1 MTTQTASVGTATGI
15 TEWDIDLAHS
25 ATHFSVKHLMVST
38 VRGQFRKI
46 TGRVW
51 LDEAEL
57 TRSRLEV
64 EIDAASIE
72 TGEAKRDGHLR
83 SGDFFD
89 VDKFPKLTFKSTN
102 IERKGE
108 EFVVNG
114 ELTMHGVSR
123 QLALTVESLSPPMK
137 DPYGRLVR
145 GVSATGKLNRKQ
157 WGLGWNAALETGGV
171 LVGEEVKLQ
180 IDAELVAKAPAATPR

>member
-1 MTTQTASVGTATGI
+1 MTTQAASVGSAKAT
-15 TEWDIDLAHS
+15 TEWDIDAAHS
-25 ATHFSVKHLMVST
+25 AAHFSVKHLMVST

-46 TGRVW
+46 TGRVS
-51 LDEAEL
+51 LDEAQL
-57 TRSRLEV
+57 NHSSLEV

-83 SGDFFD
+83 SADFFD
-89 VDKFPKLTFKSTN
+89 VEKFPKMTFRSTR

-108 EFVVNG
+108 EFVVTG
-114 ELTMHGVSR
+114 DFTMHGVTR
-123 QLALTVESLSPPMK
+123 QLSLNVDSLSAQTK

-145 GVSATGKLNRKQ
+145 GVSATGKLNRKD

-171 LVGEEVKLQ
+171 LVGDEVKLQ
-180 IDAELVAKAPAATPR
+180 IDAELVAKTPAPLAR